1 MVLTLGD
8 AVNVAL
14 SHGGGLFSTA
24 HAVDN
29 GKDFVRARPGVTTQ
43 VAVGDLQ
50 YQSVTAHLTTQELLD
65 VSGSVVLAVVGAN
78 DLQTH
83 VAGARPSPSTSHSS
97 SVAKSQARIAMKE
110 DKDEANG
117 IADSMRQDWYPKV
130 ASTQQIGNDWNE
142 CEKRNIDHASD
153 TLIVMH

>member
-1 MVLTLGD
+1 MI
-8 AVNVAL
+8 NRHL
-14 SHGGGLFSTA
+14 SHSILSVNASITRILPVCDLGTWRIVGNSEIEPSTEI
-24 HAVDN
+24 
-29 GKDFVRARPGVTTQ
+29 RASQVT
-43 VAVGDLQ
+43 VC
-50 YQSVTAHLTTQELLD
+50 
-65 VSGSVVLAVVGAN
+65 
-78 DLQTH
+78 
-83 VAGARPSPSTSHSS
+83 PSTSHSS

-142 CEKRNIDHASD
+142 CEKRNIDHTSD